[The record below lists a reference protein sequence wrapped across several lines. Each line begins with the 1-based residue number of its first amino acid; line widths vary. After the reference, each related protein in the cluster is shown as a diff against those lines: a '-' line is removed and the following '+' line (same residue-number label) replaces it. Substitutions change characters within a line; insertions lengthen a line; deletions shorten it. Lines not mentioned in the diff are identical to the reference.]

1 MVLASLPSCPSGAQI
16 CTCDALFYLI
26 PELRIAVTSFSKG
39 MIPESVMESEPKQL
53 KLETAMSRDVGLSR
67 QVLSGP
73 SVALLHG

>member
-1 MVLASLPSCPSGAQI
+1 
-16 CTCDALFYLI
+16 
-26 PELRIAVTSFSKG
+26 